1 MSKIYIYIIEIQQ
14 YTIWYNVVVYQKPNT
29 PICQNNRQ
37 QFYQIEPQ
45 QAVFIVQQTSKT
57 THRNIFQKD
66 NLFER
71 IFLKRLKE
79 VCKSDNQIWLF
90 AKTNVF
96 LYLNI

>member
-1 MSKIYIYIIEIQQ
+1 MYKIYIYIIEIQQ

-71 IFLKRLKE
+71 YF
-79 VCKSDNQIWLF
+79 
-90 AKTNVF
+90 
-96 LYLNI
+96 

>member
-71 IFLKRLKE
+71 YFGKDRRRA
-79 VCKSDNQIWLF
+79 
-90 AKTNVF
+90 AKAITKF
-96 LYLNI
+96 GYLQKQMYFCT

>member
-45 QAVFIVQQTSKT
+45 QAVFIVQQTSKR
-57 THRNIFQKD
+57 HIEISFRKI
-66 NLFER
+66 
-71 IFLKRLKE
+71 IFLKDISE
-79 VCKSDNQIWLF
+79 
-90 AKTNVF
+90 KTEGG
-96 LYLNI
+96 LQKR

>member
-14 YTIWYNVVVYQKPNT
+14 YTIWYNVVVYQKSNN
-29 PICQNNRQ
+29 PICQIIRN
-37 QFYQIEPQ
+37 QFDQFDPQ

-71 IFLKRLKE
+71 YF
-79 VCKSDNQIWLF
+79 
-90 AKTNVF
+90 
-96 LYLNI
+96 